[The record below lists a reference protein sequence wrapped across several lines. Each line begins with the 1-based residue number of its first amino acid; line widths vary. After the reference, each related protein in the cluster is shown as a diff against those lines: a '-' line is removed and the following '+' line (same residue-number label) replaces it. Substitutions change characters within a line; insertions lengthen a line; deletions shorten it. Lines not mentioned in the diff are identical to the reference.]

1 MKEFSLELE
10 SEVKSAIDSV
20 DFLFDEQE
28 GLIQNQESISLDA
41 AKDFNPLLL
50 LRWKQ
55 RECVECG
62 VSFDISVNGLLY
74 RCGECVV

>member
-62 VSFDISVNGLLY
+62 
-74 RCGECVV
+74 

>member
-10 SEVKSAIDSV
+10 PKVKSAIDSV
-20 DFLFDEQE
+20 DYPYDADE
-28 GLIQNQESISLDA
+28 GLIQNEESITLDA

-55 RECVECG
+55 RECIECHT
-62 VSFDISVNGLLY
+62 SFDIALNGLLY
-74 RCGECVV
+74 KCGECVA